1 MPLATQ
7 NSQTPF
13 SITNRRIASLK
24 TAAQQCNQN
33 DLIRMPKLKQLYLA
47 LLPKNSFS
55 EVFKNYP
62 ILGARD
68 AASLTGIAL
77 GVSVSSPILMG
88 NAGALAIGAATSF
101 LGSMGIFKSRMEE
114 AYDPVDMD
122 SRIDFVLP
130 SDPVQDVDEKES
142 ILLGYTVDKNLPL
155 RLPYDLSMRHLAI
168 VGASGVGKTTLGTL
182 ILWQQ
187 MVKGG
192 GFINIDAKVDMDTKD
207 GLGYLAKCAGRDRDF
222 YILNVDD
229 PENSNTYNPLLNGDP
244 DEVASRL
251 LNLIPA
257 TENNPGADHYRQ
269 LANHALTAVIGGLK
283 AAKLRYHFDDLITVF
298 QSAAAMQELVNK
310 VPRGSKEKKN
320 LELFLDKY
328 RKLERG
334 QAVIDIVKL
343 KAEIGGLAGRM
354 AQFSQGKFGEIFNTY
369 TPEIDLFDIIK
380 NNKMLYIML
389 PTMGK
394 GTAALNLAKMILS
407 DFMSAVYK
415 VQSLPK
421 SMRPWPPFPAFFDE
435 FGRYAIAESAIL
447 IEQARSAG
455 ISIMPGFQGYGN
467 LADVS
472 DSFADMVLQSTWTKA
487 MFRFGSDES
496 AERSADIIGKIKRYQ
511 PTFTDSE
518 SSSDG
523 AQLLQYAPQ
532 STQGDGEGTGQAWRE
547 IEEHRVSIDKL
558 SSLKIG
564 QAIITIGG
572 DVYHVRIPR
581 ITTPIDDE
589 KKGEKR
595 KPELIFKPYK
605 HRVKL
610 PFGEKGLDI
619 AKNYE
624 KFLLENSSEAEQQ
637 RRREENRKKK
647 DTKGGGQ

>member
-1 MPLATQ
+1 VD
-7 NSQTPF
+7 
-13 SITNRRIASLK
+13 LK
-24 TAAQQCNQN
+24 
-33 DLIRMPKLKQLYLA
+33 
-47 LLPKNSFS
+47 
-55 EVFKNYP
+55 VFKPKKKFSDVFKHYP
-62 ILGARD
+62 ILGAKD
-68 AASLTGIAL
+68 ALSLSAIGAGLMMTNPVFMGSATAL
-77 GVSVSSPILMG
+77 GVAMASTL
-88 NAGALAIGAATSF
+88 IGT
-101 LGSMGIFKSRMEE
+101 LGIFNLRAKH
-114 AYDPVDMD
+114 AYDEVDMD
-122 SRIDFVLP
+122 SRKDFVLP
-130 SDPVQDVDEKES
+130 SDEVPVIKNEDG
-142 ILLGYTVDKNLPL
+142 ILLGYTTDKYLPL
-155 RLPYDLSMRHLAI
+155 MLPYELFMRHLAI
-168 VGASGVGKTTLGTL
+168 VGASGVGKTTLGIL
-182 ILWQQ
+182 MLWQQ
-187 MVKGG
+187 MAKGG
-192 GFINIDAKVDMDTKD
+192 GFVFIDAKVDKDTKD
-207 GLGYLAKCAGRDRDF
+207 GLGYLAKSLGRDRD
-222 YILNVDD
+222 YYVLNVDD

-257 TENNPGADHYRQ
+257 TESNPGADHYRQ

-310 VPRGSKEKKN
+310 VPAGTKEKKN
-320 LELFLDKY
+320 LEIFLDKY

-334 QAVIDIVKL
+334 QAVIDIAKI
-343 KAEIGGLAGRM
+343 KTEIGGLAGRM

-407 DFMSAVYK
+407 DFMSAVY
-415 VQSLPK
+415 QIQALPK
-421 SMRPWPPFPAFFDE
+421 NERPWPPCHAFFDE

-447 IEQARSAG
+447 IEQARSAHIG
-455 ISIMPGFQGYGN
+455 IMPGFQGYGN

-511 PTFTDSE
+511 QTLTDSD

-532 STQGDGEGTGQAWRE
+532 STEGDGEATGQSWRE

-558 SSLKIG
+558 TSLKIG
-564 QAIITIGG
+564 QAIFTIGG
-572 DVYHVRIPR
+572 EVYHVKIPR

-589 KKGEKR
+589 KKGQKR
-595 KPELIFKPYK
+595 KPEHVFKPYRRRIK
-605 HRVKL
+605 I
-610 PFGEKGLDI
+610 PYGEKGLGI
-619 AKNYE
+619 AENYK
-624 KFLLENSSEAEQQ
+624 KFLLENSEEAESQ
-637 RRREENRKKK
+637 RRRGEARKKK
-647 DTKGGGQ
+647 GPNNNAKDGRKNNPDTGEDE